1 MIIEDKVKVGKKGEI
16 LPKKSL
22 RELSGINPGDDVL
35 IEAHPGELVI
45 RKILSVEEAF
55 SMPKIAKGT
64 PESVKKDIQKELKR
78 QEKLT
83 NEER

>member
-35 IEAHPGELVI
+35 IEAHPGELI
-45 RKILSVEEAF
+45 IKKIYTMEELLDMPIISEGTAESVEKDIE
-55 SMPKIAKGT
+55 
-64 PESVKKDIQKELKR
+64 EEVKKQIEM
-78 QEKLT
+78 T
-83 NEER
+83 NNEH